1 MIRRLAL
8 PFLVSVPL
16 ITLVSQPST
25 VSGMSLPEQ
34 DTMAFRNAD
43 LALDVRVA
51 DLIGRLTLEEK
62 AAQLGTASP
71 AIPRL
76 GIPAYD
82 YWSEALHGVARAGVA
97 TVFPQAIGLAATW
110 DAALMHRVATA
121 ISLEARAKFNETGP
135 AADHGIYEGLTFFSP
150 NINIFRDPR
159 WGRGMETYGEDP
171 YLTGRMAIEFVRG
184 LQGDDPRYLR
194 TVATAKHYA
203 VHSGPE
209 PDRHRFDAVVSE
221 RDFRQTYLPAFR
233 AAVTEGG
240 ALSVMCAYNAV
251 YGDPACGSS
260 LLLDDILRG
269 EWGFGGYVVSDCG
282 AISDIY
288 RGHHA
293 AADAI
298 AAAALGLRAG
308 TDLSC
313 GSEYR
318 NLPAAVRGGLLSEA
332 TVDSAL
338 SRLLRTRFQLGLFD
352 PPDRVPFNR
361 IAPDVNDSE
370 AHRELARETA
380 RESMVLLKNEGALPL
395 RSGIRRIAVIGP
407 DANDVD
413 VLLGNYNGYPSSA
426 VTPLEGVRRAAAA
439 RGIDVT
445 YARGSDVAQG
455 IASLETVPASAFS
468 GLSGD
473 YFANHA
479 FDGAPYATRADA
491 TIDFQWWRRAP
502 LAGMPADSFSVR
514 WTGTFAPPVTGRYAL
529 GARAMGSVKLFLD
542 DSLIV
547 DFSDRHVVL
556 ARSAWVE
563 LEAGTRHALR
573 LEFFD
578 RRADASV
585 QLVWA
590 PPAPSL
596 QDDAVT
602 AARDADVAVLFL
614 GLSPRLE
621 GEEMRVE
628 VPGFSGGDRVAIDL
642 PEPQQQLLRAVVATG
657 TPVVLVLVNGSALA
671 VPWAAANVPAILEAW
686 YPGQGAGEAIADVL
700 FGEESPAGRLPV
712 TVYASVD
719 DLPPFSDYD
728 MRDRTYRYFIGQ
740 ALFPF
745 GHGLSYSQFNY
756 SDLRVPTHALAGD
769 SVTVSVEV
777 ENAGSMR
784 ADEVVQLYVTD
795 VEASVP
801 VAIRALAGF
810 RRITLEPGERM
821 SVSFTVAPAAFS
833 LIDDGG
839 RRVVEPGTF
848 EISVGGKQPGQQG
861 LADAAT
867 TAVLMAHIE
876 MSRR

>member
-1 MIRRLAL
+1 
-8 PFLVSVPL
+8 
-16 ITLVSQPST
+16 
-25 VSGMSLPEQ
+25 
-34 DTMAFRNAD
+34 
-43 LALDVRVA
+43 
-51 DLIGRLTLEEK
+51 
-62 AAQLGTASP
+62 LGTASP
-71 AIPRL
+71 AVPRL

-110 DAALMHRVATA
+110 DTDLMHRVATA

-135 AADHGIYEGLTFFSP
+135 DADHGIYEGLTFFSP

-171 YLTGRMAIEFVRG
+171 YLSGRMAIAFVQG

-233 AAVTEGG
+233 AAVGEGG

-260 LLLDDILRG
+260 LLLEDILRG

-288 RGHHA
+288 RGHRVA
-293 AADAI
+293 ANVV
-298 AAAALGLRAG
+298 AAAAMGVSAG

-313 GSEYR
+313 GTEYR
-318 NLPAAVRGGLLSEA
+318 SLTAAVQAGLLSEA
-332 TVDSAL
+332 QVDTAL
-338 SRLLRTRFQLGLFD
+338 ARVLRTRFRLGLFD
-352 PPDRVPFNR
+352 PPARVPFDR
-361 IAPDVNDSE
+361 IAPAVNDSDE
-370 AHRELARETA
+370 HRALALETA
-380 RESMVLLKNEGALPL
+380 RESMVLLKNDGTLPL
-395 RSGIRRIAVIGP
+395 RSTVHRIAVIGP

-445 YARGSDVAQG
+445 WTRGADVAEG
-455 IASLETVPASAFS
+455 IASLETVPSSA
-468 GLSGD
+468 LADLRAD

-479 FDGAPYATRADA
+479 FEGTPIATRTES
-491 TIDFQWWRRAP
+491 TIDHQWWRRAP
-502 LAGMPADSFSVR
+502 LEGMPADSFSVR
-514 WTGTFAPPVTGRYAL
+514 WTGTLVPPASGRYAL
-529 GARAMGSVKLFLD
+529 GARAMGTARLWLD
-542 DSLIV
+542 DSLV
-547 DFSDRHVVL
+547 VQLNDRHVVL
-556 ARSAWVE
+556 ARSASVE
-563 LEAGTRHALR
+563 LQAGTRHSLR
-573 LEFFD
+573 LEFSD

-596 QDDAVT
+596 QDAAVA

-642 PEPQQQLLRAVVATG
+642 PAPQQELLRAIVATG

-671 VPWAAANVPAILEAW
+671 VPWAAQHVPAILEAW
-686 YPGQGAGEAIADVL
+686 YPGQAAGDAIADVL
-700 FGEESPAGRLPV
+700 FGDASPAGRLPV

-719 DLPPFSDYD
+719 DLPPFDDYD
-728 MRDRTYRYFIGQ
+728 MAGRTYRYFTGQ

-745 GHGLSYSQFNY
+745 GHGLSYSTFHY
-756 SDLRVPTHALAGD
+756 SDLRVPERVLVGD

-777 ENAGSMR
+777 ENAGSMQ
-784 ADEVVQLYVTD
+784 ADEVVQLYVSD

-801 VAIRALAGF
+801 VPIRTLAGF
-810 RRITLEPGERM
+810 RRIRLEPGARM
-821 SVSFTVAPAAFS
+821 RVSFTLAPDAFS

-848 EISVGGKQPGQQG
+848 EISIGGKQPGQSG
-861 LADAAT
+861 LADAST
-867 TAVLMAHIE
+867 TQVLTARLE
-876 MSRR
+876 VAR